1 MKDMELVDGRSG
13 GEGGAAAGRCGQGNK
28 SQTASSNLAELR
40 SGTRAVN
47 DHENVTGAFDAN
59 KFNSHG
65 SSTLRA
71 LARPYRSF
79 ADTTPCFYDTI

>member
-13 GEGGAAAGRCGQGNK
+13 GESRAAAGRSEQENK

-65 SSTLRA
+65 LSTLRA
-71 LARPYRSF
+71 LARRYRSF
-79 ADTTPCFYDTI
+79 AGTSSCFYDTM

>member
-13 GEGGAAAGRCGQGNK
+13 GEGGAAAGRCEQGNK

-59 KFNSHG
+59 KFNSHEFVY
-65 SSTLRA
+65 SPCTCKA
-71 LARPYRSF
+71 LQIVCRHNTVF
-79 ADTTPCFYDTI
+79 L